1 MKMIVS
7 YAKLWKLLIDRRI
20 KKTDLKAAAEISPGT
35 YAKLNR
41 DQYVSMDVIGRICG
55 VLACDVGDIMEML
68 PQQEEDQ
75 GGNATIHTDSGKRG
89 LRHD

>member
-7 YAKLWKLLIDRRI
+7 YAKLWKLLNDRRI

-55 VLACDVGDIMEML
+55 VLGCDVGDIMEIL
-68 PQQEEDQ
+68 PEQDMS
-75 GGNATIHTDSGKRG
+75 D
-89 LRHD
+89 

>member
-55 VLACDVGDIMEML
+55 VYH
-68 PQQEEDQ
+68 
-75 GGNATIHTDSGKRG
+75 GNSAGTGYVRLKIR
-89 LRHD
+89 